1 MCEGACVRE
10 GGWVGACVCV
20 CVKERVGE
28 RERCKKTEGDREKK
42 GEDTSIESALLKT
55 RVTE

>member
-1 MCEGACVRE
+1 M
-10 GGWVGACVCV
+10 CV